1 MGRSG
6 YSVGDLVGIESG
18 YRSGVWLR
26 SDIGG
31 EFNGCMTVSSIALI
45 LGIVGMNVKVIG
57 GEGEVGW
64 ILMNRLRHIE

>member
-6 YSVGDLVGIESG
+6 YNVGDLVGVDSG

-31 EFNGCMTVSSIALI
+31 EFKGCMTVNSIALI
-45 LGIVGMNVKVIG
+45 LSIDGMNAKIVG